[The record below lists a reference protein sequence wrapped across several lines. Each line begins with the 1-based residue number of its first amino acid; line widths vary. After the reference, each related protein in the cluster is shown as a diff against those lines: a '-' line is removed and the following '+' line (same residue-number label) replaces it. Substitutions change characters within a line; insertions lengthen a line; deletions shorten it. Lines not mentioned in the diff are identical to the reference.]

1 MSGAAVLPPPQ
12 PPPTVCCI
20 VSRPLRTTVT
30 PAPPLHFQRPL
41 LLVCYYKM
49 LFRLPWT
56 PRRPC
61 QDRHCSSSYLW
72 ARHTQGS
79 PDHTTGQGDHL
90 HFQDAGRGLCPRLVP
105 GRHGEQRSKGTEASH
120 RKHTHHSKKL
130 LIVYLELKLDWVS
143 CTFPGSPTPEG
154 SFVTALVKHVNPEM
168 RELLPGELWRSPV
181 KGPDI

>member
-1 MSGAAVLPPPQ
+1 MSGATVLPPPR

-30 PAPPLHFQRPL
+30 PATPLHFQRPL
-41 LLVCYYKM
+41 LFVCYYKM
-49 LFRLPWT
+49 HIRPPWT

-61 QDRHCSSSYLW
+61 QDRLFTLLPLGQTPR
-72 ARHTQGS
+72 AAQ
-79 PDHTTGQGDHL
+79 TTRG
-90 HFQDAGRGLCPRLVP
+90 GRGAISMSRMQAEAFVPRLVP
-105 GRHGEQRSKGTEASH
+105 GRDGEQRGKGTEASH

-168 RELLPGELWRSPV
+168 RELLPGDLWRSPG